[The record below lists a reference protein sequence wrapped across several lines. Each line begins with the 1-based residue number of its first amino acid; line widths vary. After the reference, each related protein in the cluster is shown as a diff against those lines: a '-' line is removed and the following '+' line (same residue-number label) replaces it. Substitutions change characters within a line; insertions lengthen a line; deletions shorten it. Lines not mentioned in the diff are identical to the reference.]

1 MSFKI
6 VKDSPMPFEVT
17 FSYIPEFIYTWRSK
31 YSEMTKRNVSAR
43 LSEHVYRN
51 LCLKGGKV
59 FIYSVFWFMLNS
71 AYKCNAFEIVN
82 KQSILISPCYA
93 ETITIKRS

>member
-1 MSFKI
+1 
-6 VKDSPMPFEVT
+6 
-17 FSYIPEFIYTWRSK
+17 
-31 YSEMTKRNVSAR
+31 MTKRNVSAR

-93 ETITIKRS
+93 ETITIKPSSPDLHVQKDSIDLISACGIVDGVP